1 MAALGNAQSNT
12 TSTQRV
18 KVYCLEEDGKWDDR
32 GTGFVSLDYTERSEE
47 LGLHVIDEDD
57 HETLL
62 VHRISTDDIYRKQ
75 EDTIISWREPEGS
88 TELALS
94 FQETAGCSHVW
105 NQICTMQR
113 NLHFSSLNM
122 NTELRELPDVD
133 ISNLPQILEIVT
145 ESGTTDQMR
154 LAGLI
159 LKDVKFFDNLMNVFE
174 MCEDLE
180 KLDCLHMMFN
190 IVKCII
196 SLNSR
201 EILEKILGDNLI
213 MKIIGCLEY
222 DPDVPQ
228 SLHYR
233 NDLREHVV
241 FKEAIP
247 IKNPMVLSKIHQ
259 TYRIGYLKD
268 VILTRVVDDAT
279 AASLNSI
286 INANKVTI
294 VTLLKDDS
302 TFFQELFAR
311 IRSPST
317 SVESK
322 SDLVHFLHEFCSL
335 SKDLEMELKKRLFTE
350 LIDEGIF
357 DIIAEVLQIPDKQLV
372 LTGADILLIFLT
384 TDPNLLRSYLVKQET
399 PLLGLLVKGLME
411 GFGVKMLEIFRILLA
426 SSALS
431 GGAQRANIMDIFCEK
446 HVPELVDFITASC
459 PEKPGITSES
469 ASRKVVSLLSICE
482 LLCFY
487 VQQDP
492 SRTTFL
498 LQNVTEKV
506 LFLTRR
512 KEKPVVA
519 AAVRF
524 FRTLLSV
531 LDDNVQSCVVKKNL
545 LKPIIDVFVAGGKH
559 DDLLMS
565 SILGLLEHIRK
576 AKATV
581 LLKYVVDTFW
591 DQLAPFEHMTS
602 IQALK
607 DEPCIESLGPKS
619 NTDPV
624 DMRGNSDEEKSA
636 SAFKTQTEE
645 ADTHHSNGEAAS
657 SDTSRSEHL
666 VDYEDDED
674 DDDNETPQQ
683 KQTENSVKGRKKRCR
698 CKDDEHEECKKKAK
712 LCSTVE
718 GNKNS
723 PEQGGS
729 EAKEPENSRS
739 SDGNNTSLDDDG
751 KLGGDDESASAPSE
765 SSTDMD
771 VND

>member
-1 MAALGNAQSNT
+1 MASPGNAQSNT
-12 TSTQRV
+12 SSTKRV

-32 GTGFVSLDYTERSEE
+32 GTGLVGFDYMERSEE
-47 LGLHVIDEDD
+47 LGLYVVDEDD

-75 EDTIISWREPEGS
+75 EDSIISWREPEGS

-94 FQETAGCSHVW
+94 FQETVGCSHVW
-105 NQICTMQR
+105 NQIGTMQR

-122 NTELRELPDVD
+122 NPELRELPDVD

-145 ESGTTDQMR
+145 EGGSRDQMR
-154 LAGLI
+154 LAGLM

-180 KLDCLHMMFN
+180 KLDCLYMMFN
-190 IVKCII
+190 IVKGII
-196 SLNSR
+196 SLNSPQ
-201 EILEKILGDNLI
+201 ILEKILGDNLI
-213 MKIIGCLEY
+213 MKLIGSLEY
-222 DPDVPQ
+222 DPDATQ

-279 AASLNSI
+279 AASLSSI
-286 INANKVTI
+286 INANKATI
-294 VTLLKDDS
+294 VTSLKDGS

-311 IRSPST
+311 LRSPST

-335 SKDLEMELKKRLFTE
+335 SKDLEMELKLRLFTE
-350 LIDEGIF
+350 LIDEGFF

-384 TDPNLLRSYLVKQET
+384 QAPNLVRSYLVKPET

-411 GFGVKMLEIFRILLA
+411 DYGVKMLEFFRILLA

-431 GGAQRANIMDIFCEK
+431 GGAQGANIMDIFCEK

-459 PEKPGITSES
+459 PEKPGITSEI
-469 ASRKVVSLLSICE
+469 ASGRVDSLLNICE
-482 LLCFY
+482 LLCFC
-487 VQQDP
+487 VHQDP
-492 SRTTFL
+492 SRTIFL

-524 FRTLLSV
+524 FRTLLYI

-565 SILGLLEHIRK
+565 SILGFLEHIRK

-591 DQLAPFEHMTS
+591 DQLAPFEHLTS

-607 DEPCIESLGPKS
+607 NEQCIESLGPKS

-624 DMRGNSDEEKSA
+624 DKEDINNVKGNSDEEKLASA
-636 SAFKTQTEE
+636 SKTQTEE
-645 ADTHHSNGEAAS
+645 AAS
-657 SDTSRSEHL
+657 SATSRSERL
-666 VDYEDDED
+666 IDNDDE
-674 DDDNETPQQ
+674 DNETPEE
-683 KQTENSVKGRKKRCR
+683 KQTEDSVKRREKRGRDRE
-698 CKDDEHEECKKKAK
+698 DEQEHCKKKAK
-712 LCSTVE
+712 LSSTVE
-718 GNKNS
+718 GNTNC
-723 PEQGGS
+723 PEQGGG
-729 EAKEPENSRS
+729 EAKEPENSGS
-739 SDGNNTSLDDDG
+739 SEDDNKSLDEEKG
-751 KLGGDDESASAPSE
+751 QEMMES
-765 SSTDMD
+765 
-771 VND
+771 

>member
-1 MAALGNAQSNT
+1 MNN
-12 TSTQRV
+12 
-18 KVYCLEEDGKWDDR
+18 EN
-32 GTGFVSLDYTERSEE
+32 
-47 LGLHVIDEDD
+47 
-57 HETLL
+57 HE
-62 VHRISTDDIYRKQ
+62 
-75 EDTIISWREPEGS
+75 
-88 TELALS
+88 
-94 FQETAGCSHVW
+94 
-105 NQICTMQR
+105 N
-113 NLHFSSLNM
+113 N
-122 NTELRELPDVD
+122 ELRELPDVV

-145 ESGTTDQMR
+145 ESGSNDQMR
-154 LAGLI
+154 LAGLM
-159 LKDVKFFDNLMNVFE
+159 LKDVNFFGNLMNVFD

-180 KLDCLHMMFN
+180 KLDCLHTMFN
-190 IVKCII
+190 IVKGII
-196 SLNSR
+196 SLNSH
-201 EILEKILGDNLI
+201 EILVKILGDNLI

-222 DPDVPQ
+222 NPDVPQ

-233 NDLREHVV
+233 NDLKEHVV

-286 INANKVTI
+286 INANKATI

-311 IRSPST
+311 LRSPST

-322 SDLVHFLHEFCSL
+322 SDLVQFLHEFCSL
-335 SKDLEMELKKRLFTE
+335 SKDLEMELKLRLFTE
-350 LIDEGIF
+350 LIDEGIL
-357 DIIAEVLQIPDKQLV
+357 DIIAEVLRIPDKQLV

-384 TDPNLLRSYLVKQET
+384 LDPNLLRSYLVKPKT

-411 GFGVKMLEIFRILLA
+411 DFGVKMLEIFRILLA

-431 GGAQRANIMDIFCEK
+431 GGAQRANILDIFCEK

-459 PEKPGITSES
+459 PERPVDTSES
-469 ASRKVVSLLSICE
+469 ASRRVDSLLNICE
-482 LLCFY
+482 LLCFC

-492 SRTTFL
+492 SRTIFL

-545 LKPIIDVFVAGGKH
+545 LKPIIDVFVAGGNH
-559 DDLLMS
+559 DNLLIS

-591 DQLAPFEHMTS
+591 DQLTPFEHRTS

-607 DEPCIESLGPKS
+607 NEQCIESLGPKS

-624 DMRGNSDEEKSA
+624 DMRGNSDEEMSA
-636 SAFKTQTEE
+636 SNTQKEE
-645 ADTHHSNGEAAS
+645 ANTLNSNGEAAS
-657 SDTSRSEHL
+657 SANSRSERL
-666 VDYEDDED
+666 IDYEDDED
-674 DDDNETPQQ
+674 EDDEDNKTTPQ
-683 KQTENSVKGRKKRCR
+683 KQTEDSVKGRGEKRCR
-698 CKDDEHEECKKKAK
+698 CREDEQEQCKKKQK
-712 LCSTVE
+712 LCPTIE

-723 PEQGGS
+723 PE
-729 EAKEPENSRS
+729 
-739 SDGNNTSLDDDG
+739 T
-751 KLGGDDESASAPSE
+751 
-765 SSTDMD
+765 
-771 VND
+771 

>member
-1 MAALGNAQSNT
+1 
-12 TSTQRV
+12 
-18 KVYCLEEDGKWDDR
+18 
-32 GTGFVSLDYTERSEE
+32 
-47 LGLHVIDEDD
+47 
-57 HETLL
+57 
-62 VHRISTDDIYRKQ
+62 
-75 EDTIISWREPEGS
+75 
-88 TELALS
+88 
-94 FQETAGCSHVW
+94 
-105 NQICTMQR
+105 
-113 NLHFSSLNM
+113 M
-122 NTELRELPDVD
+122 NTELWELPDVD

-145 ESGTTDQMR
+145 ESGTKDQMR
-154 LAGLI
+154 LAGLM
-159 LKDVKFFDNLMNVFE
+159 LKDVNFFDNLMNVFE

-190 IVKCII
+190 IVKSII
-196 SLNSR
+196 SLNSH
-201 EILEKILGDNLI
+201 EILKKILGDNLI

-222 DPDVPQ
+222 DPDAPQ

-268 VILTRVVDDAT
+268 VILPREVDD
-279 AASLNSI
+279 ASLNSI
-286 INANKVTI
+286 INANKATI
-294 VTLLKDDS
+294 VKLLKDDS
-302 TFFQELFAR
+302 TFFQELFGKL
-311 IRSPST
+311 RSPST

-322 SDLVHFLHEFCSL
+322 SDLVLFLHEFCSL
-335 SKDLEMELKKRLFTE
+335 SKGLEMGQKLRLFKG

-357 DIIAEVLQIPDKQLV
+357 DIIAKVLQIPDTQLV

-384 TDPNLLRSYLVKQET
+384 PDPNLLRSYLVKPET

-411 GFGVKMLEIFRILLA
+411 DFGVKMLEIFRVLLA

-431 GGAQRANIMDIFCEK
+431 VGAQRANIMDIFCEK
-446 HVPELVDFITASC
+446 HVPELVDFIIASC

-469 ASRKVVSLLSICE
+469 ASRRVDSLLNICE
-482 LLCFY
+482 LLCFC

-531 LDDNVQSCVVKKNL
+531 LDENAQSYVVKNNL
-545 LKPIIDVFVAGGKH
+545 LKPIIDVFVAGGNH
-559 DDLLMS
+559 DDLLIS
-565 SILGLLEHIRK
+565 SILGLLEHIRT

-591 DQLAPFEHMTS
+591 DQLAPFEHRTS

-607 DEPCIESLGPKS
+607 HEQCIESWGPKS
-619 NTDPV
+619 NSDTV
-624 DMRGNSDEEKSA
+624 DIRGNKPALDNYVKGNSDGEKSA
-636 SAFKTQTEE
+636 FDSSTQKEE
-645 ADTHHSNGEAAS
+645 ANTLNCNGEAAS
-657 SDTSRSEHL
+657 SATSRSERF

-674 DDDNETPQQ
+674 DNEDNETPPQ
-683 KQTENSVKGRKKRCR
+683 KQTEDPVNGREKRCR
-698 CKDDEHEECKKKAK
+698 CREDEQEQCNKKAK
-712 LCSTVE
+712 LCSTIEV
-718 GNKNS
+718 NKNS
-723 PEQGGS
+723 TEQGGGV
-729 EAKEPENSRS
+729 AKEPENSRS
-739 SDGNNTSLDDDG
+739 SDVNNSSLDEENES
-751 KLGGDDESASAPSE
+751 KRETRDDECALTPSE
-765 SSTDMD
+765 SSTLMD
-771 VND
+771 VNG

>member
-1 MAALGNAQSNT
+1 MAAPGDAQSNT
-12 TSTQRV
+12 SSTQRV
-18 KVYCLEEDGKWDDR
+18 KVYCLDKDGKWDDR
-32 GTGFVSLDYTERSEE
+32 GTGLVSLDYVERSEE
-47 LGLHVIDEDD
+47 LGLYVVDEDD

-94 FQETAGCSHVW
+94 FQETAGCSHIW
-105 NQICTMQR
+105 NHICTMQR
-113 NLHFSSLNM
+113 NLHFSSLNSKSFSCP
-122 NTELRELPDVD
+122 TELRELPDVD

-145 ESGTTDQMR
+145 ESGIKGQMR
-154 LAGLI
+154 LAGLM

-190 IVKCII
+190 IVKGII
-196 SLNSR
+196 SLNSHQ
-201 EILEKILGDNLI
+201 ILEKILGDSLI
-213 MKIIGCLEY
+213 MKVIGSLEY
-222 DPDVPQ
+222 DPDAPQ

-233 NDLREHVV
+233 NDVTTHVV

-268 VILTRVVDDAT
+268 VILSRVVDDAT
-279 AASLNSI
+279 ATSLDSI
-286 INANKVTI
+286 INANKAAI

-302 TFFQELFAR
+302 NFFQELFAR
-311 IRSPST
+311 LRSPST

-335 SKDLEMELKKRLFTE
+335 SKSLEMELKLRLFKE
-350 LIDEGIF
+350 LIDKGIF
-357 DIIAEVLQIPDKQLV
+357 DVIGEVLQLPDTQHAS
-372 LTGADILLIFLT
+372 ADILLIFLT
-384 TDPNLLRSYLVKQET
+384 ADPKLLRSYLVKPET

-411 GFGVKMLEIFRILLA
+411 DFGVKMLEIFRILLA
-426 SSALS
+426 SRALS
-431 GGAQRANIMDIFCEK
+431 AGAQGANIMDIFCEK
-446 HVPELVDFITASC
+446 HIPELVNFITTSC
-459 PEKPGITSES
+459 PEKPGDTSES
-469 ASRKVVSLLSICE
+469 TSGRVSSLLNICE
-482 LLCFY
+482 LLCFC

-498 LQNVTEKV
+498 LQNATEKV

-512 KEKPVVA
+512 KEKSIVA

-531 LDDNVQSCVVKKNL
+531 LDENVQSYVVKKNL
-545 LKPIIDVFVAGGKH
+545 LKPIIDVFVAGGNH
-559 DDLLMS
+559 DDLLIS
-565 SILGLLEHIRK
+565 SILALLEHIRK

-591 DQLAPFEHMTS
+591 DQLAPFEHRTS

-607 DEPCIESLGPKS
+607 NEQCIESLGPKS

-624 DMRGNSDEEKSA
+624 DMRGNSDGEKSA
-636 SAFKTQTEE
+636 FDSSTQKEG
-645 ADTHHSNGEAAS
+645 ANPHNSNGEAAS
-657 SDTSRSEHL
+657 SSPLRSERVL
-666 VDYEDDED
+666 DYEDDED
-674 DDDNETPQQ
+674 DDEDNKTQ
-683 KQTENSVKGRKKRCR
+683 KQTEDSAKGREKRCR
-698 CKDDEHEECKKKAK
+698 CREDEQEECKKKPK
-712 LCSTVE
+712 LCPTIE

-723 PEQGGS
+723 TERDGG
-729 EAKEPENSRS
+729 EAKEPENARS
-739 SDGNNTSLDDDG
+739 SEENNNSV
-751 KLGGDDESASAPSE
+751 DEKKE
-765 SSTDMD
+765 S
-771 VND
+771 

>member
-1 MAALGNAQSNT
+1 MAAPGDAQPNT
-12 TSTQRV
+12 SSTQRV
-18 KVYCLEEDGKWDDR
+18 KVYCLDEDGKWDDR
-32 GTGFVSLDYTERSEE
+32 GTGLVSLDYVERSEE
-47 LGLHVIDEDD
+47 LGLYVVDEDD

-75 EDTIISWREPEGS
+75 DDTIISWREPEGS

-94 FQETAGCSHVW
+94 FQETAGCSHIW
-105 NQICTMQR
+105 NHICTMQR

-145 ESGTTDQMR
+145 ESGIKDQMR
-154 LAGLI
+154 LAGLM

-190 IVKCII
+190 IVKGII
-196 SLNSR
+196 SLNSHQ
-201 EILEKILGDNLI
+201 ILEKILGDSLI
-213 MKIIGCLEY
+213 MKVIGSLEY
-222 DPDVPQ
+222 DPDAPQ

-233 NDLREHVV
+233 NDVTAHVV

-268 VILTRVVDDAT
+268 VILSRVVDDAT
-279 AASLNSI
+279 ATSLDSI
-286 INANKVTI
+286 INANKAAI

-302 TFFQELFAR
+302 NFFQELFAR
-311 IRSPST
+311 LRSPST

-335 SKDLEMELKKRLFTE
+335 SKSLEMELKLRLFKE

-357 DIIAEVLQIPDKQLV
+357 DVIGEVLQLPDTRPV

-384 TDPNLLRSYLVKQET
+384 ADPKLLHSYLVKPET

-411 GFGVKMLEIFRILLA
+411 DFGVKMLEIFRILLA

-431 GGAQRANIMDIFCEK
+431 AGAQGGNIMDIFCEK
-446 HVPELVDFITASC
+446 HIPELVNFITTSC
-459 PEKPGITSES
+459 PEKPGDTSES
-469 ASRKVVSLLSICE
+469 TSGRVSSLLNICE
-482 LLCFY
+482 LLCFC

-512 KEKPVVA
+512 KEKSIVA

-531 LDDNVQSCVVKKNL
+531 LDENVQSYVVKKNL
-545 LKPIIDVFVAGGKH
+545 LKPIIDVFVAGGNH
-559 DDLLMS
+559 DDLLIS
-565 SILGLLEHIRK
+565 SILALFEHIRK

-591 DQLAPFEHMTS
+591 DQLAPFEHRSS

-607 DEPCIESLGPKS
+607 NEQCIESLGPKS

-624 DMRGNSDEEKSA
+624 DMRENRWIHPLDDGEKSA
-636 SAFKTQTEE
+636 FDSSTQKEE
-645 ADTHHSNGEAAS
+645 ANPDNSNGEAAS
-657 SDTSRSEHL
+657 SSPLRSERVL
-666 VDYEDDED
+666 DYEDDED
-674 DDDNETPQQ
+674 DDEDNKTPQQ
-683 KQTENSVKGRKKRCR
+683 KQTEDSVKGREKRCR
-698 CKDDEHEECKKKAK
+698 CREDEREECKKKPK
-712 LCSTVE
+712 LCPTIE

-723 PEQGGS
+723 TERVGG
-729 EAKEPENSRS
+729 EAKEPENARS
-739 SDGNNTSLDDDG
+739 SEDNNNNSLDE
-751 KLGGDDESASAPSE
+751 KKES
-765 SSTDMD
+765 
-771 VND
+771 